1 MHLTRVQA
9 DSEVVEQ
16 LRADMEGLIAE
27 VSDLS
32 RRNDE
37 LMTSKDSDL
46 IVIRDLD
53 AQLKDYKRKYEQAKT
68 ELRSVKGRYIHSSP
82 LSSLPS
88 YFSPAA
94 TSALFL
100 QKPKFDDQLPVS
112 ADGAIPDVHLTAFLT
127 AIDSLLSAGRGNAP
141 TRVLTPMKTVVN
153 AVTNIL
159 DDVRSHSRR
168 YSEPES
174 VHALEERVEA
184 TLSNLVA
191 ASKTHATS
199 LGLSPVSLLDAA
211 ASHVSAAVTE
221 LGRVVLLRRATKA
234 EQEQFAPSSTGTAT
248 NGFTPGL
255 RTVEEVRPSATHQRG
270 LSESSSRRSERERE
284 PVRDERE
291 QLTHES
297 SSDDS
302 SSAAPTSIFDQRTA
316 NAAGLT
322 SPDSAAAEGSEDAWT
337 ELRVRFLTDCPIFS
351 FSRVLTGVLSY
362 LAIPRSTDRVDHLR
376 DSKGTLWRAKS
387 NAIDNAERKPDA
399 DHHDRIEH
407 RRGLS

>member
-1 MHLTRVQA
+1 
-9 DSEVVEQ
+9 
-16 LRADMEGLIAE
+16 MENLMAE

-68 ELRSVKGRYIHSSP
+68 ELRSVKGRYAFSSP
-82 LSSLPS
+82 FSSLL
-88 YFSPAA
+88 YISPTA

-100 QKPKFDDQLPVS
+100 QKPKFDDHLPVS
-112 ADGAIPDVHLTAFLT
+112 GDGAIPDVHLTAFLT

-141 TRVLTPMKTVVN
+141 TRVLTPMKSVVN

-168 YSEPES
+168 YSDPEG
-174 VHALEERVEA
+174 VRALEERVEA

-234 EQEQFAPSSTGTAT
+234 EQDQFAPSSTGTAT

-255 RTVEEVRPSATHQRG
+255 RTVDEVRPSATHQRG
-270 LSESSSRRSERERE
+270 LSESSSRRNERERE

-291 QLTHES
+291 QLTLES

-302 SSAAPTSIFDQRTA
+302 SSAAPTIFDQRTA

-337 ELRVRFLTDCPIFS
+337 ELRVRFLIDSPIFS
-351 FSRVLTGVLSY
+351 FSRLLMGVLSY
-362 LAIPRSTDRVDHLR
+362 LAVPGSTDRVDHLR
-376 DSKGTLWRAKS
+376 NSKGALWRAKS
-387 NAIDNAERKPDA
+387 NTIADAKRKSDA